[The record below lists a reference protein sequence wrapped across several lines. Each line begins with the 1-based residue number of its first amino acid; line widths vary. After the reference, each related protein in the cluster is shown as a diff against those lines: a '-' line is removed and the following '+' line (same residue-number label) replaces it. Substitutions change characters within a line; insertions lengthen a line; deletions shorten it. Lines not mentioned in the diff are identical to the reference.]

1 MSKAN
6 IKILKQCLNCGNMF
20 EAHKTTTKYCTHKCN
35 SQHYK
40 LRKRLEQKTEIE
52 QAPINN
58 TKFKSVTKQ
67 LDLISIINK
76 EYLTTKEVAY
86 LLNCNTKTIHRLIKQ
101 NIIKST
107 NLGERLTR
115 IKRIDIESLFK

>member
-1 MSKAN
+1 MSEAN

-40 LRKRLEQKTEIE
+40 LRKRLEQKSEIE
-52 QAPINN
+52 QAPILN

-67 LDLISIINK
+67 LPSW
-76 EYLTTKEVAY
+76 
-86 LLNCNTKTIHRLIKQ
+86 LNDYNTNDKK
-101 NIIKST
+101 
-107 NLGERLTR
+107 
-115 IKRIDIESLFK
+115 IEHI